1 MDVVS
6 QLQKQFID
14 FSSSLYREG
23 YVDDQFSQLHKL
35 QDESSPDFVVEV
47 ASLFFDDAEKLINS
61 MARAFIGAL
70 RVKNV
75 CIAFRSFCDAQNREG
90 FENFR
95 RRCMRCLQQVSHE
108 YTMLKSK
115 LQTLF
120 RIWSGFLKLG
130 FCSPPPP
137 GLRMTIGLTVPS
149 QSFDIAGWEKTTSRK
164 DHCPPPPLE
173 NLHAWKNGHGRRKCM
188 EKKGGTCGG
197 FNDRER
203 VGEAIDV
210 VGDKRLKIY
219 R

>member
-61 MARAFIGAL
+61 MARALEQPCVDFKQVDSHVHQLKG
-70 RVKNV
+70 
-75 CIAFRSFCDAQNREG
+75 SSS
-90 FENFR
+90 
-95 RRCMRCLQQVSHE
+95 RCMRCLQQVSHE

-120 RIWSGFLKLG
+120 RMEQQILA
-130 FCSPPPP
+130 
-137 GLRMTIGLTVPS
+137 
-149 QSFDIAGWEKTTSRK
+149 AGGSV
-164 DHCPPPPLE
+164 PLE
-173 NLHAWKNGHGRRKCM
+173 
-188 EKKGGTCGG
+188 
-197 FNDRER
+197 
-203 VGEAIDV
+203 
-210 VGDKRLKIY
+210 
-219 R
+219 